1 MKKLFLSLLVALCGA
16 VSLYAD
22 DVAGVADAAE
32 AARIAKA
39 AEIAEVKAVV
49 AKEFEFGAKGDFAG
63 ALDLYALD
71 YRQTTRNG
79 GTYNYVQVGWLFLAL
94 DGKHPAEFWLFAWSA
109 LRDGAMPSAEEQA
122 RMRAMARTPKGR
134 ETYEETLPQVIAA
147 VRAEAALGL
156 RTLKFVSVEV
166 DGGRAVAVIEYD
178 SKREN
183 GAIKTE
189 IGTIDLRKINGEW
202 KFYRCVYKDK

>member
-1 MKKLFLSLLVALCGA
+1 MKKFFAVLLLALCGA
-16 VSLYAD
+16 VSLFAAD
-22 DVAGVADAAE
+22 VADAAE

-39 AEIAEVKAVV
+39 AEVAEVRAAV
-49 AKEFEFGAKGDFAG
+49 AKEFELGAKGDFAG
-63 ALDLYALD
+63 VLALYAPD

-94 DGKHPAEFWLFAWSA
+94 DGKHPAEFWLFACSA
-109 LRDGAMPSAEEQA
+109 LYEGAMPSAEEQA
-122 RMRAMARTPKGR
+122 KMRAMAQTPNGIDA
-134 ETYEETLPQVIAA
+134 YEKTLPGLVAE

-156 RTLKFVSVEV
+156 RTLKFASVEV
-166 DGGRAVAVIEYD
+166 DGNEAVAVIEYD

-189 IGTIDLRKINGEW
+189 IGTINLRRIGGDW